1 MRFWAHKLEGRVLPR
16 APALQLT
23 SRNVANID
31 AVDAIVVFYTVDT
44 VRLTAPCQLR
54 ADIRDARLAKVKV
67 VREVHR
73 V

>member
-44 VRLTAPCQLR
+44 GRLTTLPAASR
-54 ADIRDARLAKVKV
+54 
-67 VREVHR
+67 H
-73 V
+73 